1 MNVFAILSVTLD
13 LNIMFLIS
21 VFWKNG
27 LNDIHLQMQVK
38 VKVQKIYRLQ
48 KNLFLCFLI
57 FLLSTE
63 NVWRNRLQN
72 LFIDSLTLTL
82 TLPMRWVIDCH
93 DNIRPRPVL
102 HLCIRIRISLD
113 LGQEEI
119 LRLSWEVW
127 VYVYVKKNLSLNLSL
142 LFFLNFLI
150 TITLTSPVIY
160 STFQARNG

>member
-1 MNVFAILSVTLD
+1 
-13 LNIMFLIS
+13 
-21 VFWKNG
+21 
-27 LNDIHLQMQVK
+27 
-38 VKVQKIYRLQ
+38 
-48 KNLFLCFLI
+48 LCFLI

-72 LFIDSLTLTL
+72 LFIDSLTLIL

-102 HLCIRIRISLD
+102 HLCIRISLD
-113 LGQEEI
+113 WGREEI

-127 VYVYVKKNLSLNLSL
+127 VYVYVKKNLSLNLIL

-150 TITLTSPVIY
+150 TIFTLTL
-160 STFQARNG
+160 T

>member
-1 MNVFAILSVTLD
+1 
-13 LNIMFLIS
+13 
-21 VFWKNG
+21 
-27 LNDIHLQMQVK
+27 

-102 HLCIRIRISLD
+102 HLCLCIRIRISLD
-113 LGQEEI
+113 WGREEI

-127 VYVYVKKNLSLNLSL
+127 VYVYVKKNLSLNLIL
-142 LFFLNFLI
+142 LFSWIFSSPSPNHLFLQL
-150 TITLTSPVIY
+150 
-160 STFQARNG
+160 QHG